1 MSTISLLLAFSFMA
15 QASDAQ
21 INSFDDLGKLL
32 IGGLLSAIGVAIV
45 IVLLKLKS
53 QNKGDTTNDFISISP
68 TRHKDRS

>member
-1 MSTISLLLAFSFMA
+1 MFTISLLLAFSFIG

-21 INSFDDLGKLL
+21 TTGFDDLGMLL

-45 IVLLKLKS
+45 IVLLRLKS

-68 TRHKDRS
+68 ARHKDRS